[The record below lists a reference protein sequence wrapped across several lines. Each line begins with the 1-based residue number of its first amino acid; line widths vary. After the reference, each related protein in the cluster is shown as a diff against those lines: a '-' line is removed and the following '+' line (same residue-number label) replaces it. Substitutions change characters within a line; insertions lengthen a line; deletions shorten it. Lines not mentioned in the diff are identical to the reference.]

1 MAAKKATKK
10 LKKAKKLETTKPLSL
25 NFSKVSWKYGA
36 LDAKTSGTPD
46 VVGWDLT
53 QQKKM

>member
-25 NFSKVSWKYGA
+25 NFSKVQVTY
-36 LDAKTSGTPD
+36 TP
-46 VVGWDLT
+46 
-53 QQKKM
+53 QNAN